1 MCVSVCPHADGIART
16 TPPPPSLPSSQPLF
30 SLSCGHAAGVLLQT
44 TDAQCDYPLQLFL
57 GLYAVL
63 QCFVMILHI
72 SRRPGVRMDE
82 QPRWIQHT
90 ENSLGMVTF
99 SLFMVGNVWTFNTE
113 TCDPTLQTACL
124 TLILF
129 VYATLALPIF
139 LILLIIFCLPCMVVF
154 LPFFLRYFPGNQDS
168 AYPSPHCVKIR
179 AISSFFISQT

>member
-1 MCVSVCPHADGIART
+1 
-16 TPPPPSLPSSQPLF
+16 
-30 SLSCGHAAGVLLQT
+30 
-44 TDAQCDYPLQLFL
+44 
-57 GLYAVL
+57 
-63 QCFVMILHI
+63 MILHI

-99 SLFMVGNVWTFNTE
+99 SLFMVGNVWTFNSE

-168 AYPSPHCVKIR
+168 AYPSPHCVKIPS
-179 AISSFFISQT
+179 ISSFFISQRGGDSLSPKGSSGLGDEEGRNYTMGGGNFISQRFHQFLPSSSPKPERLGFGN